1 MKTIGVIAE
10 FNPLHNGHK
19 YLIDTCKNELNADRC
34 IVVMSGDFVQR
45 GAPAVMNNF
54 SRAKAALLSGADIV
68 FELPVYYSLGSA
80 EFFARGAVSLLDR
93 LGVVDYLCFGS
104 EYPDVDKLNAISD
117 ILIEEPTSYRDELN
131 SALKSG
137 LSYPAARS
145 LALKNNLTK
154 ILDEASLAEADAL
167 LSSPNSILAVEYIKS
182 LKILNSTIT
191 PYPILRTGSSYH
203 SKDLLPL
210 PSSSGIRAWLLSEKS
225 ENIKDSSRKVL
236 CSVMPDA
243 ALDTISSYEGR
254 FLDSSD
260 FSSLLCYRLLSEEK
274 NGYTDYLDITKD
286 LSNKIA
292 SSLYS
297 FTDTASF
304 CMKLKSKDLTYTRIS
319 RCMMHILLGITE
331 KNMNEYK
338 EDGFTSYGRILGFKK
353 ESSDLISLINKKS
366 KIPVFSRLKDA
377 DKILNP
383 LEKRLF
389 DETLNSGKIYSL
401 IREGAVCNE
410 YRKVPLI
417 I

>member
-1 MKTIGVIAE
+1 
-10 FNPLHNGHK
+10 
-19 YLIDTCKNELNADRC
+19 
-34 IVVMSGDFVQR
+34 
-45 GAPAVMNNF
+45 
-54 SRAKAALLSGADIV
+54 
-68 FELPVYYSLGSA
+68 
-80 EFFARGAVSLLDR
+80 
-93 LGVVDYLCFGS
+93 
-104 EYPDVDKLNAISD
+104 
-117 ILIEEPTSYRDELN
+117 
-131 SALKSG
+131 
-137 LSYPAARS
+137 
-145 LALKNNLTK
+145 
-154 ILDEASLAEADAL
+154 
-167 LSSPNSILAVEYIKS
+167 
-182 LKILNSTIT
+182 
-191 PYPILRTGSSYH
+191 
-203 SKDLLPL
+203 
-210 PSSSGIRAWLLSEKS
+210 
-225 ENIKDSSRKVL
+225 
-236 CSVMPDA
+236 
-243 ALDTISSYEGR
+243 
-254 FLDSSD
+254 
-260 FSSLLCYRLLSEEK
+260 
-274 NGYTDYLDITKD
+274 
-286 LSNKIA
+286 KIA